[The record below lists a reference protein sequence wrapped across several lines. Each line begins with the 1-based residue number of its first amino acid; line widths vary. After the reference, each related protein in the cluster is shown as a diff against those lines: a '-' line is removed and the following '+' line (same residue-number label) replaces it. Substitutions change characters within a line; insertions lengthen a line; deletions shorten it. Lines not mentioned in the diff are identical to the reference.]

1 MFDDLEEKIVFI
13 GSAILMIMF
22 FFHGGIGF
30 LAHPVWLIS
39 FIFVFGGIFSYIFTA
54 IFPNGIS
61 SAENYKPE
69 NKISSDTK
77 TVMPKPD
84 NKVVIP
90 KNRKPIE

>member
-1 MFDDLEEKIVFI
+1 MFDDLEDKIVFI

-39 FIFVFGGIFSYIFTA
+39 FIFVFGGIFFYIFTA

-61 SAENYKPE
+61 SAKNYKPE
-69 NKISSDTK
+69 NKISSDKK

-90 KNRKPIE
+90 KNRKPIK